1 MAKYDQIMK
10 VLAILGGLIALIVG
24 LSDLFNY
31 SFGIGGLWYVSGAYW
46 LTPIIA
52 IILSI
57 VVLLSAFRGNPV
69 PFIAIWLLVLGI
81 LILIFGS
88 WLGAVLV
95 IIAAILG
102 FLD

>member
-24 LSDLFNY
+24 LLDLLGFNY
-31 SFGIGGLWYVSGAYW
+31 GFGAYW
-46 LTPIIA
+46 GVAYLFPIIA
-52 IILSI
+52 IILGI

-69 PFIAIWLLVLGI
+69 PFTAVWLLVLGI

-88 WLGAVLV
+88 WLAAVLV
-95 IIAAILG
+95 IIAAIIG